1 MKLARGA
8 APPEPPPGTYSRTV
22 TVVLAG
28 RQNAGKTS
36 ILMHLTG
43 SAQRPVNFPGSSV
56 ERAESSVILGDTR
69 LRGVD
74 LPGIGSLDA
83 LSRDEALAISYLRG
97 ETGDR
102 VDVLCAV
109 MDAAKLTVELHLLVH
124 LMRLG
129 LPLVVALTKNDVA
142 RAEGRPVDVR
152 ALQAA
157 LGLPVAEVN
166 ALTGAGIDALRDMLL
181 EAPGGALPGPLAVD
195 PDRVA
200 SEVQREAPLGTR
212 SRTDRIDAVLLHP
225 WLGLPLVAVVMFATF
240 QLIFAGAEPFIG
252 LIEGV
257 QGSLSDVVAGAVG
270 PGALRSLLVDG
281 IINGVGSIVV
291 FLPQIILLMGLVA
304 LLEGSGYMARAAF
317 LLDRALRRF
326 GLTGR
331 SFVPL
336 VSAFACSVPAVL
348 ATRIIDTERDRLATM
363 VVAPLMSCSARLPVY
378 VVLVGA
384 FFPAHLAGLVLFG
397 LYVTGIVV
405 AVLVA
410 WALRRT
416 VLRGAHS
423 VLMMELPAY
432 QRPSPK
438 VVLSQVGSAVREFM
452 VLAGTVIFATSVLI
466 WALSYYPRPASIHDA
481 FEAKR
486 QAVATVVV
494 DEGARDATLSVLDDA
509 EKAAYLEQ
517 SWLADV
523 GKTVQPVFAPAG
535 FDWRVT
541 VGILSAFP
549 ARELILPTLG
559 VLYSVGEVDPGAYDL
574 ASLGEAEQR
583 PDGLREMLRASVRPD
598 GKPSF
603 SPLIALGL
611 MVFFALCSQC
621 MGTLA
626 AIRRESRSWRW
637 PAFTFAYMTVIAWIA
652 AVAIYQ
658 VGTALG
664 FSA

>member
-1 MKLARGA
+1 MRVARRA
-8 APPEPPPGTYSRTV
+8 APDLAAGPVARTI

-43 SAQRPVNFPGSSV
+43 AAQRPVNFPGSSV
-56 ERAESSVILGDTR
+56 ERTESSIVVGDVR

-97 ETGDR
+97 EAGDR
-102 VDVLCAV
+102 VDALCVV
-109 MDAAKLTVELHLLVH
+109 MDAAKLTVELHLLVA
-124 LMRLG
+124 LTRIG
-129 LPLVVALTKNDVA
+129 LPVVVALTKNDVA
-142 RAEGRPVDVR
+142 RAEGRPVD
-152 ALQAA
+152 AAA
-157 LGLPVAEVN
+157 LRDQVGVPVVEVN
-166 ALTGAGIDALRDMLL
+166 ALTGVGIDALRDALL
-181 EAPGGALPGPLAVD
+181 AAPDTPPPLPLAVD
-195 PDRVA
+195 PDAVA
-200 SEVQREAPLGTR
+200 RAVQPEAAPGTR
-212 SRTDRIDAVLLHP
+212 SLTDRIDAVVLHP
-225 WLGLPLVAVVMFATF
+225 WLGLPLVAVAMLGTF
-240 QLIFAGAEPFIG
+240 QLIFAGAEPFVG
-252 LIEGV
+252 LIE
-257 QGSLSDVVAGAVG
+257 QGQGALAEAVAGQVG
-270 PGALRSLLVDG
+270 PGALQSLLVDG
-281 IINGVGSIVV
+281 LINGVGSIVV
-291 FLPQIILLMGLVA
+291 FLPQIILLMTLVA
-304 LLEGSGYMARAAF
+304 LLEASGYMARAAF

-331 SFVPL
+331 SFVPM
-336 VSAFACSVPAVL
+336 VSAFACAVPAVL

-378 VVLVGA
+378 VVLIGA
-384 FFPAHLAGLVLFG
+384 FFPTHLAGLVLFG
-397 LYVTGIVV
+397 LYLTGIVF

-432 QRPSPK
+432 QRPAPR
-438 VVLSQVGSAVREFM
+438 VVLGQVGAAVREFM
-452 VLAGTVIFATSVLI
+452 VLAGTVIFATSVVI
-466 WALSYYPRPASIHDA
+466 WALSYYPRPAEIHDG

-486 QAVATVVV
+486 EAAVAAVA
-494 DEGARDATLSVLDDA
+494 DEGAREATIAALDDA

-517 SWLADV
+517 SYLARM
-523 GKTVQPVFAPAG
+523 GKAVQPVFEPAG

-559 VLYSVGEVDPGAYDL
+559 VLYSVGEVDPGAYDI
-574 ASLGEAEQR
+574 ASLEAPSEE
-583 PDGLREMLRASVRPD
+583 PDGLRDMLRASARPD
-598 GKPSF
+598 GSAAF
-603 SPLIALGL
+603 TPLVALGL

-637 PAFTFAYMTVIAWIA
+637 PVFTFAYMTALAWVA
-652 AVAIYQ
+652 AVVIHQ

-664 FSA
+664 YGA